1 MKRQFLLLII
11 TLIFILTICGSVAA
25 ADNTTEL
32 VSVNNSSIQ
41 GNQASDDP
49 VVSADGRFV
58 AFSSD
63 ADNLVPGDT
72 NGYRDVFVRD
82 RFLNITERVSIS
94 TSGQEGNY
102 YSYEP
107 AVSADG
113 RYIVFTSFASNL
125 VAGGVPP
132 GQSQLYVRDRLLGI
146 TELLSISPNGSPGD
160 GFSQSGSISADG
172 RYVAFIS
179 SSTNLMITPTSGSFE
194 VYVRDMISGVTERV
208 SVSYDGSIHGGCSWP
223 PSISGDGRFVA
234 FVSWAP
240 LDGVD
245 DSWADL
251 FLYDRQLKTTTKIAR
266 QFHWD
271 EGIHIFQTAL
281 SGDGRYL
288 AFVNRPFIIYGPPSI
303 GDPNYW
309 QYYNQNI
316 FVLDRVNG
324 NIKMV
329 SVSDS
334 GGWGNGWSMDLSIS
348 GDGHYLVFTSY
359 ANNLVA
365 GDDNDALDIF
375 ICDLQSGI
383 IQRVIE
389 SPAGY
394 AGDTRFN
401 PSLSSMGNYLVFNSD
416 ADNLVA
422 GDSNGNTDV
431 FIHTF
436 KEKISVQGY
445 LDHEQVRSGDILRIR
460 AASNRDTIMVTAIIN
475 GVNYNLIKQ
484 PDNWWTLDYTV
495 PSLSDNI
502 YSVTLTA
509 FDGTGNSG
517 TNSINFNVDNTP
529 PTVSGYVNPNL
540 LRSGDSLTL
549 QVSSDPDTSSIT
561 AIIQGMTYN
570 LVKQVDGTWRLIYT
584 VPNADDGNY
593 PIQLTATDKAG
604 NQGTADFS
612 FNVDNTPPT
621 VTGIITPNL
630 VKLGDSTILTVS
642 SSTDTARVTANINGM
657 SFNLIKQ
664 ADGSWKLDYTVPSL
678 PDGSQSVILTAFDN
692 AGNQGTVTLTFTV
705 DNTLPT
711 LTGTLNPEQVVAGG
725 EIKINVLASPD
736 TESVFATINGQRIAL
751 VYLNG
756 SWAATYT
763 IPSNKNVGW
772 DMVTIDAM
780 DRAGNQGQAYAYYMV
795 TASGSSTTPGS
806 PGGIGTPTSGN
817 AAGYQSG
824 INLWS
829 ITSGLFS
836 RPVNYLSSGAG
847 SDVSTVLVDLLK
859 NFGFG
864 SFVQTQNQIT
874 VSSSGSTTGS
884 VFGPLAPYIY
894 GSDPF
899 SGLLKDADASWRINH
914 QGPSVYG
921 PLAGIL
927 ESPFNPFNMHF
938 YIWDKMIQAGQKAWQ
953 SGNIWDFFNYDF
965 YHIYG
970 YSNLDNM
977 WGGEN
982 IKALLYYGFGIDGNG
997 DMSMGNFLLN
1007 LAAIIPIGRA
1017 ASIIG
1022 KSLTG
1027 ILERAGIKIGINLGD
1042 NIIVK
1047 GISDYIGKLT
1057 QKFNLNNPETLKEI
1071 TSFILGNAVL
1081 PNPVGLGADILK
1093 GLAKLAGNEKLIAA
1107 TTAFSNF
1114 EFRRGLGDLGNL
1126 LISFDPVKKIM
1137 ESYSAT
1143 INLITKNVQY
1153 LGDTAKQLISTTV
1166 NAVKT
1171 GVGKVVNKVA
1181 TTVKQVANKVA
1192 TTVKKTVSKVVTK
1205 VKTAVNKVV
1214 TTVKKA
1220 VNKVVTTVK
1229 KTVNKVVNT
1238 VKQVANKVTNAV
1250 TSGVNWIKNKI
1261 RLPW

>member
-125 VAGGVPP
+125 VAGGVPS

-179 SSTNLMITPTSGSFE
+179 SSTNLMTTVTDGREE
-194 VYVRDMISGVTERV
+194 VYVRDMISSITERI
-208 SVSYDGSIHGGCSWP
+208 SVSNDSNTSGGCGFP

-266 QFHWD
+266 QFNWD
-271 EGIHIFQTAL
+271 EGIHIFQTSL
-281 SGDGRYL
+281 SDDGHYL

-316 FVLDRVNG
+316 FLFNRFTG

-329 SVSDS
+329 TVPYTGALCNYES
-334 GGWGNGWSMDLSIS
+334 LEPSIS
-348 GDGHYLVFTSY
+348 SDGRYLVFTSY
-359 ANNLVA
+359 ATNLVA
-365 GDDNDALDIF
+365 GDDNNAPDIF
-375 ICDLQSGI
+375 IFDQQSGE
-383 IQRVIE
+383 IQRVVE
-389 SPAGY
+389 SPVDYVGNSY
-394 AGDTRFN
+394 FN
-401 PSLSSMGNYLVFNSD
+401 PSLSAMGNYLVFNSD
-416 ADNLVA
+416 VDNLA
-422 GDSNGNTDV
+422 PGDTNGNTDV
-431 FIHTF
+431 FIHIF
-436 KEKISVQGY
+436 KEKISIQGY
-445 LDHEQVRSGDILRIR
+445 LDHERIRSGDVLRLT
-460 AASNRDTIMVTAIIN
+460 AASNMDTTQVTAIIN
-475 GVNYNLIKQ
+475 GVNYNLTKQ
-484 PDNWWTLDYTV
+484 PDNWWLLNYAV
-495 PSLSDNI
+495 PHLSDGAYPI
-502 YSVTLTA
+502 TLTA
-509 FDGTGNSG
+509 FDDAGNSG
-517 TNSINFNVDNTP
+517 TNSINYIVDNTP
-529 PTVSGYVNPNL
+529 PTVSGNVNPNI

-561 AIIQGMTYN
+561 TLIQGISYN
-570 LVKQVDGTWRLIYT
+570 LVKDVDGTWKLSYV
-584 VPNADDGNY
+584 VPNTVDGNY
-593 PIQLTATDKAG
+593 PIILTATDTAG
-604 NQGTADFS
+604 NQGTADLS

-621 VTGIITPNL
+621 VTGTITPNL
-630 VKLGDSTILTVS
+630 VKSGDSTILTVS
-642 SSTDTARVTANINGM
+642 SSVDTARVVANISGM
-657 SFNLIKQ
+657 IFSLIKQ
-664 ADGSWKLDYTVPSL
+664 VDGSWRLNYNVHSL
-678 PDGSQSVILTAFDN
+678 PDGLQSVIITAYDN
-692 AGNQGTVTLTFTV
+692 AGNQGTATLTFTV
-705 DNTLPT
+705 DNTPPT
-711 LTGTLNPEQVVAGG
+711 LTGTLTPEQVMAGR
-725 EIKINVLASPD
+725 ELKITVDASPD
-736 TESVFATINGQRIAL
+736 TASITATINNQKISL
-751 VYLNG
+751 SNLNG
-756 SWAATYT
+756 QWTGSYI
-763 IPSNKNVGW
+763 IPLNTVPGW

-817 AAGYQSG
+817 TVGYQSG
-824 INLWS
+824 SNLWS
-829 ITSGLFS
+829 VASGLFS
-836 RPVNYLSSGAG
+836 RPVNYLSTGAG

-864 SFVQTQNQIT
+864 SFVQTQNQVT
-874 VSSSGSTTGS
+874 VPSSGSTTGS
-884 VFGPLAPYIY
+884 IFGPLAPYIY

-899 SGLLKDADASWRINH
+899 SGLIKDADASWRINH

-982 IKALLYYGFGIDGNG
+982 LKQVIKFFTGVDENG
-997 DMSMGNFLLN
+997 DLSVGGFLL
-1007 LAAIIPIGRA
+1007 LLVSIVPIGRVGTFVGKFL
-1017 ASIIG
+1017 SESPILMKIWNIIG
-1022 KSLTG
+1022 DPLTNILKKFG
-1027 ILERAGIKIGINLGD
+1027 ISAVNPVEAFIGITSKIGSFLEPGLGLIPAMFEIVAGASGKRLLTRIVESPIYQQLMRYDTIRSIVTVLNPNNWNWTNFTNAWKNTINSSI
-1042 NIIVK
+1042 NIVK
-1047 GISDYIGKLT
+1047 WTGSTLSNVGK
-1057 QKFNLNNPETLKEI
+1057 QVVNNIARTVKTVVNNTVI
-1071 TSFILGNAVL
+1071 T
-1081 PNPVGLGADILK
+1081 
-1093 GLAKLAGNEKLIAA
+1093 
-1107 TTAFSNF
+1107 
-1114 EFRRGLGDLGNL
+1114 
-1126 LISFDPVKKIM
+1126 VKK
-1137 ESYSAT
+1137 A
-1143 INLITKNVQY
+1143 
-1153 LGDTAKQLISTTV
+1153 V
-1166 NAVKT
+1166 NNTVKT
-1171 GVGKVVNKVA
+1171 VKKVVNNVVN
-1181 TTVKQVANKVA
+1181 TVKKVVTKA
-1192 TTVKKTVSKVVTK
+1192 VTTVKKAVHNVVNTVKKVVTK
-1205 VKTAVNKVV
+1205 AV

-1220 VNKVVTTVK
+1220 VNTVVNTAR
-1229 KTVNKVVNT
+1229 KTVNT
-1238 VKQVANKVTNAV
+1238 VTNIGKSV
-1250 TSGVNWIKNKI
+1250 GRFF
-1261 RLPW
+1261 RLW